1 LSEPGQH
8 RHPAHPPLNSH
19 RVRLRPIAE
28 RDRGFLYELMCAP
41 DAGGR
46 VRYGGATPSPEQVA
60 ASLWEN
66 VLAQFVVE
74 GAESATPIG
83 LVAVTTPM
91 FRDGHAYLSAVGTP
105 RAQGSGLVLEAVLL
119 LCNYA
124 FSTWPLRKLYLEATE
139 PPRVPQRPR
148 PLLQRGGTAALPHLL
163 ERRLRRRGDHGHLPG
178 DLGQAR
184 RGNAGAAALTSP
196 ASQAT
201 RAITSQRRKS
211 TRGADHEDLHRW
223 GAGLPAVPLLVG
235 AGTR

>member
-1 LSEPGQH
+1 M
-8 RHPAHPPLNSH
+8 HPPLSSH

-28 RDRGFLYELMCAP
+28 RDRGFLYDLMCAP

-74 GAESATPIG
+74 GVESATPIG

-139 PPRVPQRPR
+139 PSYRAFRSGIDR
-148 PLLQRGGTAALPHLL
+148 YFSEEGRLRSHTFWNGGYVDVVITAIYRETWAKHAEEML
-163 ERRLRRRGDHGHLPG
+163 ERLR
-178 DLGQAR
+178 
-184 RGNAGAAALTSP
+184 
-196 ASQAT
+196 
-201 RAITSQRRKS
+201 
-211 TRGADHEDLHRW
+211 
-223 GAGLPAVPLLVG
+223 
-235 AGTR
+235 